1 MYMKDFI
8 FYIMVS
14 LLKRPLPLNIQKKK
28 KKKKTGRVLF
38 ILTINEWRARL
49 NCQSELDVPFK
60 NSFPWFGEKIK
71 QKSVNVVSINR
82 HHAM

>member
-8 FYIMVS
+8 FYTMVS
-14 LLKRPLPLNIQKKK
+14 LLKRPLPLKIPKK

>member
-8 FYIMVS
+8 FYTMIS
-14 LLKRPLPLNIQKKK
+14 LLKRPLPLNIPKKK
-28 KKKKTGRVLF
+28 KKKKAGRVLF

>member
-8 FYIMVS
+8 FYTMVS
-14 LLKRPLPLNIQKKK
+14 LLKRPLPLNIPK

-38 ILTINEWRARL
+38 ILTINESRARL

>member
-8 FYIMVS
+8 FYTMIS
-14 LLKRPLPLNIQKKK
+14 LLKRPLPLNIPKKK
-28 KKKKTGRVLF
+28 KKKKAGRVLF

-60 NSFPWFGEKIK
+60 NCFPWFGEKIK
-71 QKSVNVVSINR
+71 QKKCQCCFYK
-82 HHAM
+82 